1 MQNTWSI
8 GRTWKPRKGWSRPVL
23 TGKHDT
29 QPTIRWWEGI
39 TTAKTARNTRDTE
52 QRSVTA
58 ERQTSVHHPVPNP
71 PTTGKPTGSP
81 TTQDLRRPW
90 PRGDARTPFR
100 TRKLRPGTAMVLHP
114 TGRGRVAR
122 RRTTR
127 TRNPRSSHTAPGGPL
142 IPEPTRTENHHRCD
156 HPPTPPANRRKQ
168 PGHRRGNQREKT
180 LSHGAGDTTQGDRGG
195 QHVGITRIR
204 RIPSGRVRGA
214 LQPVAHRVR
223 MHIER
228 ARRRLQ

>member
-142 IPEPTRTENHHRCD
+142 IPKPTHADGEPPPMRPPTDTTRQQKKTTRTPTRKPTGEN
-156 HPPTPPANRRKQ
+156 TIA
-168 PGHRRGNQREKT
+168 
-180 LSHGAGDTTQGDRGG
+180 RGG
-195 QHVGITRIR
+195 RYDPGRSRWPTRRHHEDSTHPIR
-204 RIPSGRVRGA
+204 SCPRRASTGSAPCSD
-214 LQPVAHRVR
+214 AH
-223 MHIER
+223 
-228 ARRRLQ
+228 

>member
-127 TRNPRSSHTAPGGPL
+127 TKNPRSSHTRLPGVHSYPNPHTRTGKQPATTRT
-142 IPEPTRTENHHRCD
+142 PHHHTRVRPPTDTTRHTTRQQEQTTRTPTRK
-156 HPPTPPANRRKQ
+156 PTGE
-168 PGHRRGNQREKT
+168 PGL
-180 LSHGAGDTTQGDRGG
+180 LSDEGVNTPQN
-195 QHVGITRIR
+195 
-204 RIPSGRVRGA
+204 S
-214 LQPVAHRVR
+214 
-223 MHIER
+223 
-228 ARRRLQ
+228 

>member
-127 TRNPRSSHTAPGGPL
+127 TRNPRSSTRSRGSFAYPNPHTRGNTTDA
-142 IPEPTRTENHHRCD
+142 TTHRH
-156 HPPTPPANRRKQ
+156 HPPTEENNQDTDEETNGRKHYRTGRAIRPRAIAVAN
-168 PGHRRGNQREKT
+168 T
-180 LSHGAGDTTQGDRGG
+180 
-195 QHVGITRIR
+195 
-204 RIPSGRVRGA
+204 
-214 LQPVAHRVR
+214 
-223 MHIER
+223 
-228 ARRRLQ
+228 

>member
-127 TRNPRSSHTAPGGPL
+127 TKNPRSSTRSRGSTHTQTH
-142 IPEPTRTENHHRCD
+142 TRGRGNNPPRHARHTTTRAR
-156 HPPTPPANRRKQ
+156 PPTDTTRQQKKTTGATSNERANR
-168 PGHRRGNQREKT
+168 E
-180 LSHGAGDTTQGDRGG
+180 AD
-195 QHVGITRIR
+195 
-204 RIPSGRVRGA
+204 
-214 LQPVAHRVR
+214 
-223 MHIER
+223 
-228 ARRRLQ
+228 

>member
-1 MQNTWSI
+1 MEAPQ
-8 GRTWKPRKGWSRPVL
+8 GVEP
-23 TGKHDT
+23 TGTNGETRHT
-29 QPTIRWWEGI
+29 THPQGWEGI

-122 RRTTR
+122 RRTIR
-127 TRNPRSSHTAPGGPL
+127 TKNPRSSHTRLPGVL
-142 IPEPTRTENHHRCD
+142 RIPEPTRTGKHPATTRTPHHHTTHHHTRVR
-156 HPPTPPANRRKQ
+156 PPT
-168 PGHRRGNQREKT
+168 
-180 LSHGAGDTTQGDRGG
+180 DTTRQQEQTTRTPTRKPTGENTIARGG
-195 QHVGITRIR
+195 RYDPGRSRWPTRRHHGDSTHPIR
-204 RIPSGRVRGA
+204 SCPRRASTGSAPCSD
-214 LQPVAHRVR
+214 AH
-223 MHIER
+223 
-228 ARRRLQ
+228 